1 MTTTS
6 KRTYTTLSNRGLRHD
21 TLPMRLYHKAKKL
34 GIWDPRDI
42 DLTRDRQD
50 WQNFPDEY
58 RERLRGLILSF
69 QAGEEAVTLDLL
81 PLVMTMARE
90 GRLEEEMFLTTF
102 LWEEAKHTEFFRR
115 VLDEVLQEREDMHW
129 LVAASTSTTRD
140 LFADDLPEAMNLL
153 ITDPSP
159 ENQAKASIIYNM
171 IVEGVLA
178 ETGYYS
184 FSRLLSAANLMPGL
198 LQGIQ
203 MIKRDESRH
212 IAYGVFL
219 ISRLVAQDKSLWPLV
234 EARMQ
239 ELFARIERSQE
250 QNGTPQPIRD
260 YARHQFEKRLAR
272 IARARE
278 QTLEQVYQATES
290 EDVPESEAEAV

>member
-1 MTTTS
+1 MTTTP
-6 KRTYTTLSNRGLRHD
+6 KRTYITLSNRGLRHD

-34 GIWDPRDI
+34 GIWDPRVI

-58 RERLRGLILSF
+58 KERLRGLILAF

-115 VLDEVLQEREDMHW
+115 VLDEVLQEREDMHP
-129 LVAASTSTTRD
+129 LVSASTSTTRD

-153 ITDPSP
+153 LTDPSP
-159 ENQAKASIIYNM
+159 ENQARASIIYNM

-184 FSRLLSAANLMPGL
+184 FSRLLSATNTMPGL

-203 MIKRDESRH
+203 LIKRDESRH

-219 ISRLVAQDKSLWPLV
+219 ISRLVAQDKSLWPVV
-234 EARMQ
+234 ETRMQ
-239 ELFARIERSQE
+239 ELFTRIERNQE
-250 QNGTPQPIRD
+250 QNGTPEPIRD
-260 YARHQFEKRLAR
+260 YARQQFEKRLAR
-272 IARARE
+272 ISRARA
-278 QTLEQVYQATES
+278 QSLEEVYQAVES
-290 EDVPESEAEAV
+290 EETSETEVA